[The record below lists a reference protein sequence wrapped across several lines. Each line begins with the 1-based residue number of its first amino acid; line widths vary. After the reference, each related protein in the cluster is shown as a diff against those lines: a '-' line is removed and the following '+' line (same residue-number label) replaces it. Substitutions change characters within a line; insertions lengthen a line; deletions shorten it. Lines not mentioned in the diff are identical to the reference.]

1 MRTPK
6 PPEIDVGEVVTEV
19 AALLRSGASTPE
31 AWAQTLAQH
40 PADSPWAAAGQQ
52 IAAGTSVDA
61 ALRDL
66 ASVVKYSGALLV
78 AAAGCCLATEWGSSA
93 ADVLDGCVETVTELQ
108 NAASERQAAF
118 AGSRATMRMLLALPL
133 CALCLFQGAGINGIG
148 TLISTPIGWA
158 CLAIG
163 AAFLTLGHRWV
174 QKLISAAERAGTS
187 P

>member
-66 ASVVKYSGALLV
+66 ASDVKYPGALLG
-78 AAAGCCLATEWGSSA
+78 AAAGCRLATELGSSA
-93 ADVLDGCVETVTELQ
+93 ADVLDECVETVTELQ
-108 NAASERQAAF
+108 NAASERDRKSTRLNSSHVAISYAVFCLKKKKQ
-118 AGSRATMRMLLALPL
+118 LPL
-133 CALCLFQGAGINGIG
+133 VYQNVRKCIRL
-148 TLISTPIGWA
+148 TP
-158 CLAIG
+158 
-163 AAFLTLGHRWV
+163 
-174 QKLISAAERAGTS
+174 KLMS